1 MQTPVKSI
9 SKSSETVVKTK
20 LQWKPKS
27 LSSSSLPPSEV
38 IRNEDPNL
46 QILKS
51 KSEKVKRKPRTVMTW
66 VPKSK

>member
-9 SKSSETVVKTK
+9 SKSSETVVKPK
-20 LQWKPKS
+20 LQWKPKT
-27 LSSSSLPPSEV
+27 LSNPSLPPSKV

-46 QILKS
+46 KILKS
-51 KSEKVKRKPRTVMTW
+51 KSEKVKRKPKKVMTW